1 MGWTPRSWCAART
14 GSCGSNGPMVATL
27 IPSIPNPSLSR
38 RRGDTLKR
46 ARRVAE
52 AVKDLL
58 LVPADRNYVF
68 ESIESVL
75 TSQ

>member
-1 MGWTPRSWCAART
+1 
-14 GSCGSNGPMVATL
+14 MVATL